1 MEQVY
6 KINHLVLNDT
16 KSQFCL
22 CYNNGI
28 KTFTTDGF
36 KVKYISDNIGS
47 ISLAS
52 IIHELNMVVFVGS
65 ESNELYST
73 KKIVIYDL
81 INKKNIYS
89 TPFQSEIKNLK
100 IINKYLFI
108 GFESEIKIFSL
119 EKKDTI
125 IPVKE
130 IPLPECNLYELWDK
144 SSNEIISL
152 TKIILAY
159 PFNDEVCINS
169 FIGNDLNL
177 ERKKDIKIPVK
188 KIQNIFYIKYLNQ
201 FFVPDETAYYIY
213 GFNPDDGKQKLCLY
227 RGKNPGVITSITLLN
242 KNYLAVNN
250 LNRTIHI
257 FNIGE
262 NNNNYN
268 LSSLIGGFFYGNYIN
283 PVMRIKYYNI
293 LKEKEGEFY
302 ESDFQKK
309 GALLI
314 SEDDGIDLNI
324 IAYNGYAFKL
334 RINFLKKEFD
344 VITKEKF
351 VEYKMNQ
358 NIEEHTN
365 DEASLFSSYNS
376 IFESD
381 KKTKTKKTEK
391 FVVYQ

>member
-1 MEQVY
+1 M
-6 KINHLVLNDT
+6 
-16 KSQFCL
+16 
-22 CYNNGI
+22 
-28 KTFTTDGF
+28 
-36 KVKYISDNIGS
+36 
-47 ISLAS
+47 
-52 IIHELNMVVFVGS
+52 
-65 ESNELYST
+65 
-73 KKIVIYDL
+73 
-81 INKKNIYS
+81 
-89 TPFQSEIKNLK
+89 
-100 IINKYLFI
+100 
-108 GFESEIKIFSL
+108 
-119 EKKDTI
+119 
-125 IPVKE
+125 
-130 IPLPECNLYELWDK
+130 
-144 SSNEIISL
+144 
-152 TKIILAY
+152 
-159 PFNDEVCINS
+159 
-169 FIGNDLNL
+169 
-177 ERKKDIKIPVK
+177 
-188 KIQNIFYIKYLNQ
+188 
-201 FFVPDETAYYIY
+201 PDETAYYIY

-309 GALLI
+309 GALLV